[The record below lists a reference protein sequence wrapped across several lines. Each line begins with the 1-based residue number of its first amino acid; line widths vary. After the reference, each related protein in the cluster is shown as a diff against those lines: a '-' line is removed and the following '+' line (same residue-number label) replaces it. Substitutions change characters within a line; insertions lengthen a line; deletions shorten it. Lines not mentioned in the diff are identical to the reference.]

1 MKGAVVIMTTE
12 KLYDTIKS
20 WRDLVTAEGM
30 IGMSCEMDNV
40 LKQLEADMLIE
51 QSKKSGTKSIVTAA
65 NRIIKNAESLKRSP
79 MLEGMF
85 TNRTRDGSTLYCV
98 CDSFVAIRFN
108 EKPLLPEIDENWRGQ
123 EMQLEHI
130 VKPMD
135 DSKEIVL
142 PDIGE
147 LKVYIKTHKIKEK
160 NNPKKVADYL
170 LDEELNLWVNPQY
183 LLNAMECLP
192 DCEVYAVNSISPI
205 YVTAE
210 NGDGVVMPVKHK

>member
-1 MKGAVVIMTTE
+1 MTTE
-12 KLYDTIKS
+12 KLYDTIKV
-20 WRDLVTAEGM
+20 WRDSVIAEDM
-30 IGMSCEMDNV
+30 IFTGEEMDNV
-40 LKQLEADMLIE
+40 LKQIEVDMLIE

-65 NRIIKNAESLKRSP
+65 NRIIKNAESTGRE
-79 MLEGMF
+79 MLIGMF
-85 TNRTRDGSTLYCV
+85 TNQTRDGSTLYCV

-108 EKPLLPEIDENWRGQ
+108 EKPLLPEIDSKYHGQ
-123 EMQLEHI
+123 EMQLEYI

-135 DSKEIVL
+135 GSKEIVL
-142 PDIGE
+142 PDISE

-192 DCEVYAVNSISPI
+192 DCKAYAANSISPI
-205 YVTAE
+205 YVIAE
-210 NGDGVVMPVKHK
+210 NGDGCVCPVKHK

>member
-1 MKGAVVIMTTE
+1 MTTE
-12 KLYDTIKS
+12 KLYDIIKT
-20 WRDLVTAEGM
+20 WRDSCDTAGLYLVAKD
-30 IGMSCEMDNV
+30 MDTT

-65 NRIIKNAESLKRSP
+65 NRIIKNAELRNKP
-79 MLEGMF
+79 ILEGMF
-85 TNRTRDGSTLYCV
+85 TNQTRDGSTLYCV
-98 CDSFVAIRFN
+98 CDSYVAIRFN
-108 EKPLLPEIDENWRGQ
+108 EKPLLPEIDSKYHGQ
-123 EMQLEHI
+123 EMQLEQI

-135 DSKEIVL
+135 GSKEIVL
-142 PDIGE
+142 PDISE

-192 DCEVYAVNSISPI
+192 DCKAYAANRISPI
-205 YVTAE
+205 YFKAE
-210 NGDGVVMPVKHK
+210 NGDGCVCPVNHK

>member
-1 MKGAVVIMTTE
+1 MTIE
-12 KLYDTIKS
+12 RLYDTIKG
-20 WRDLVTAEGM
+20 WRDSCDTAGLYLVAKD
-30 IGMSCEMDNV
+30 MDV
-40 LKQLEADMLIE
+40 TLKQLEADMLIE

-65 NRIIKNAESLKRSP
+65 NRIIKNAELRNKP

-85 TNRTRDGSTLYCV
+85 TNQTRDGSTLYCV
-98 CDSFVAIRFN
+98 CDSYVAIRFN
-108 EKPLLPEIDENWRGQ
+108 EKPLLPEIDSKYHGQ
-123 EMQLEHI
+123 EMSLEQI

-135 DSKEIVL
+135 GSKEITL

-192 DCEVYAVNSISPI
+192 DCKAYAANRISPI
-205 YVTAE
+205 YFKAE
-210 NGDGVVMPVKHK
+210 NGDGVVMPVNHK

>member
-1 MKGAVVIMTTE
+1 MTTG
-12 KLYDTIKS
+12 KLYDIIKE
-20 WRDLVTAEGM
+20 WRDSVTAEGM
-30 IGMSCEMDNV
+30 IATSAEMDNV

-51 QSKKSGTKSIVTAA
+51 QSKKSGTRSIVTAA
-65 NRIIKNAESLKRSP
+65 NRIIKNAELRNKP

-85 TNRTRDGSTLYCV
+85 TNQTRDGSTLYCV

-108 EKPLLPEIDENWRGQ
+108 DKPFLSEIDEKWHGQ
-123 EMQLEHI
+123 EMQLEQI

-135 DSKEIVL
+135 GSKEITL
-142 PDIGE
+142 PDISE

-170 LDEELNLWVNPQY
+170 LDEKLNLWVNPQY

-192 DCEVYAVNSISPI
+192 DCKAYAANRISQI
-205 YVTAE
+205 YFKAE
-210 NGDGVVMPVKHK
+210 NGDGVVMPVNHK

>member
-1 MKGAVVIMTTE
+1 MTTE

-20 WRDLVTAEGM
+20 WRDSVIAEGM
-30 IGMSCEMDNV
+30 VFTGEEMDNV
-40 LKQLEADMLIE
+40 LKQLESDMLIE
-51 QSKKSGTKSIVTAA
+51 QSKKSGTRSIVTAA
-65 NRIIKNAESLKRSP
+65 NRIIKNAKSLKRSP
-79 MLEGMF
+79 MIEGMF
-85 TNRTRDGSTLYCV
+85 TNQTRGGSTLYCV

-108 EKPLLPEIDENWRGQ
+108 EKPLLPEIDEKWHGQ

-135 DSKEIVL
+135 GSKEVKL
-142 PDIGE
+142 PDISE

-170 LDEELNLWVNPQY
+170 LNEELNLWVNPQY
-183 LLNAMECLP
+183 LLNVMECLP
-192 DCEVYAVNSISPI
+192 DCKAYAVNSISPI

-210 NGDGVVMPVKHK
+210 NGDGCVCPVKHKNT

>member
-1 MKGAVVIMTTE
+1 MTTE
-12 KLYDTIKS
+12 KLYDTIKA
-20 WRDLVTAEGM
+20 WRDSCDTAGLYLVAKD
-30 IGMSCEMDNV
+30 MDIT
-40 LKQLEADMLIE
+40 LKQLEADMRME
-51 QSKKSGTKSIVTAA
+51 QSKKCGTKSIMSAA

-79 MLEGMF
+79 VLEGMF
-85 TNRTRDGSTLYCV
+85 TNQKRDGSMLYCV

-108 EKPLLPEIDENWRGQ
+108 EKPFLPEIDEEWRGQ

-135 DSKEIVL
+135 GSKEINL

-170 LDEELNLWVNPQY
+170 LNEELNLWVNPQY

-192 DCEVYAVNSISPI
+192 DCKAYAVNSISPI

-210 NGDGVVMPVKHK
+210 NGDGCVCPVKHK

>member
-1 MKGAVVIMTTE
+1 MTIE
-12 KLYDTIKS
+12 KLYDTIKT
-20 WRDLVTAEGM
+20 WRDSCDTAGLYLVAKD
-30 IGMSCEMDNV
+30 MDIT

-65 NRIIKNAESLKRSP
+65 NRIIKNAESLKKS
-79 MLEGMF
+79 LLAGMF
-85 TNRTRDGSTLYCV
+85 TNQTRDGSTLYCV

-108 EKPLLPEIDENWRGQ
+108 DKPLLPEIDEKYHGQ
-123 EMQLEHI
+123 ELQLEQI

-135 DSKEIVL
+135 GSKEIAL

-160 NNPKKVADYL
+160 NNSKKVEDYL
-170 LDEELNLWVNPQY
+170 LDEELNLWANPQY

-192 DCEVYAVNSISPI
+192 DCKAYAANRISPI
-205 YVTAE
+205 CFKAE
-210 NGDGVVMPVKHK
+210 NGDGVVMPVNHK